1 MSAKL
6 PRLLDSSLREVARVV
21 PTAMS
26 AALNLDS
33 LSTAQITLAEDAPAV
48 RMHDWFEV
56 FTPAGSAGIFRV
68 TAIDDT
74 KRQERVLTMTHGFD
88 TLGDSVW
95 SGQTD
100 YDGTVAGFVAAVLAQ
115 QPVTRWQL
123 GTCADTGEWKRAGI
137 NYDHLSDLLEEV
149 REARIDYYFDYD
161 FTTSPWTLNIRA
173 KTNAVT
179 SEFRLARNVET
190 CRISYSDSEQCN
202 RLYLSVNQKNDEG
215 DVTTTDTEIKTYNN
229 TASQAAYGII
239 EKTADIDMED
249 VPDAD
254 EWAADFLRVR
264 ADPAVAISIDGY
276 ALKTLTGL
284 DWDEAKLGQLARV
297 ALPDYGATL
306 EERVVSISY
315 PEIRFGAE
323 NIDRVTVQLANRLEK
338 FSETIKQIG
347 KEASKAAR
355 AGRGAARG
363 GASASELKEW
373 SMIITE
379 HGDVLDSTGVQELYE
394 SGIVIDS
401 HGTRIYSLYEGYVA
415 TRSWVDVQADRIDLV
430 VEGEGAQASIKIAA
444 IVNGINDASSQITIS
459 ADKIVMDG
467 QTIADVVEANKIQV
481 DNFMSG
487 DSLISKLYAS
497 AVQIA
502 QSGRLQLDSY
512 STFNFHALDVDW
524 QSKTVLTGAGSNPST
539 TLSDERWFVYANNN
553 DTSDLRTVKGKIV
566 TAYSGGSA
574 ASSETIYYLGRA
586 QA

>member
-6 PRLLDSSLREVARVV
+6 PRLLDSSLREVARVT

-26 AALNLDS
+26 AALNLES

-56 FTPAGSAGIFRV
+56 FTPAGSAGMFRV

-74 KRQERVLTMTHGFD
+74 KRQERVLTLTHGFD

-95 SGQTD
+95 RGQTD

-202 RLYLSVNQKNDEG
+202 RLYLSVNHRDDSGE
-215 DVTTTDTEIKTYNN
+215 VTVTDTEIKTYNN
-229 TASQAAYGII
+229 TASQALYGII
-239 EKTADIDMED
+239 EKTADIDLED

-254 EWAADFLRVR
+254 AWAADFLRVR

-276 ALKTLTGL
+276 ALKALTGL
-284 DWDEAKLGQLARV
+284 EWDEAKLGELSRV

-306 EERVVSISY
+306 EERVVSVSY
-315 PEIRFGAE
+315 PEISFSEGSV
-323 NIDRVTVQLANRLEK
+323 DRVTVELANRLEK
-338 FSETIKQIG
+338 FSEAITQIG
-347 KEASKAAR
+347 KEASKAAK
-355 AGRGAARG
+355 AGRSAARG
-363 GASASELKEW
+363 GGSGSVMEQW
-373 SMIITE
+373 SMVLTK
-379 HGDVLDSTGVQELYE
+379 HGETLDGAGVSELYE
-394 SGIVIDS
+394 SGIIIDPVA
-401 HGTRIYSLYEGYVA
+401 GTRIFSLYEGYVA
-415 TRSWVDVQADRIDLV
+415 TKSWVDVQASRIDLV
-430 VEGEGAQASIKIAA
+430 VQGEGAEASIKIAA
-444 IVNGINDASSQITIS
+444 IVDGINDASSQITIS
-459 ADKIVMDG
+459 ADKIYLDGNTTIDNLLTGRTAAAKIWATDSQFGRISLMYNGQLSMDDDPIFSFERKYV
-467 QTIADVVEANKIQV
+467 T
-481 DNFMSG
+481 
-487 DSLISKLYAS
+487 
-497 AVQIA
+497 
-502 QSGRLQLDSY
+502 
-512 STFNFHALDVDW
+512 W
-524 QSKTVLTGAGSNPST
+524 QSKSVITGAGSNPST

-553 DTSDLRTVKGKIV
+553 DTNDLRTVKGKIV
-566 TAYSGGSA
+566 TSYSGGSA
-574 ASSETIYYLGRA
+574 ASSDTIYYLGRA